1 MPSDQRSYWSTQAL
15 AVAAVSG
22 NHEDILGILSRIGN
36 LQEVLANKAA
46 CMYYMQLVW

>member
-22 NHEDILGILSRIGN
+22 NREDILGMAFRIGN
-36 LQEVLANKAA
+36 LQEVLANKVKS
-46 CMYYMQLVW
+46 MYHM